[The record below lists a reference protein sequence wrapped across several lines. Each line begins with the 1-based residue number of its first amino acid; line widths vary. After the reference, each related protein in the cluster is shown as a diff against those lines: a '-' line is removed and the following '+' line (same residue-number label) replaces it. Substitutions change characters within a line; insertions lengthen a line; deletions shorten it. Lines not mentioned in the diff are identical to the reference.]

1 MQNYHLKN
9 RPSREL
15 TSEAEIQKI
24 LRNGKYSVISM
35 CRDNEPY
42 IVTLS
47 YGYEPET
54 NTLYFHC
61 AKQGLKLDFIAINPT
76 VCATIIEDGGY
87 IQNECEHRYTTAVFW
102 GHMSVISDP
111 EEKKH
116 AMSILLN
123 HLETSPDV
131 IQRMILKSDDA
142 YSRMEILKL
151 EITQI
156 HAKSGQ

>member
-9 RPSREL
+9 RPNREL
-15 TSEAEIQKI
+15 TSVEDIHEI
-24 LRNGKYSVISM
+24 LTNGKYSVIAM

-47 YGYEPET
+47 YGYDPEK

-61 AKQGLKLDFIAINPT
+61 SSHGLKLDFIRSNPD

-87 IQNECEHRYTTAVFW
+87 VTNECEHVYRTAVFW
-102 GHMSVISDP
+102 GNMSVVTTL
-111 EEKKH
+111 EEKKYG
-116 AMSILLN
+116 MNILLN
-123 HLETSPDV
+123 HLETNPEM
-131 IQRMILKSDDA
+131 IKRMHQKSDEA
-142 YSRMEILKL
+142 YRSMEILKL

-156 HAKSGQ
+156 HAKAGR